1 MGKFQG
7 NYTEETKKVMRQV
20 YEQLSERD
28 RRMYAAAEVMKL
40 GYGGQ
45 QYICEILGCSAGTV
59 RAGREDLLAQKE
71 AALGPGRSRRP
82 GGGRE
87 KIMVKI
93 SDINLVFL
101 SIVEEHTAGSPMD
114 EKIKWTDLTQGQI
127 VTAFHEKGYTTVTKH
142 VVRQLLKKHGYVK
155 RKMKKSKTVKE
166 VEHRDEQFKQIK
178 SYKEEYINKGNP
190 VISMD
195 VKKKE
200 NIGEFFQ
207 KGEGYG
213 TKPLPV
219 LDHDFADKTA
229 GTIVPHG
236 IYDVQKNIGY
246 MILSTSRDTSEFAC
260 ACVQRWWE
268 NDGREQY
275 PNATSILIL
284 SDGGGSNSS
293 RTYLFKEDLQKLAN
307 ALHIEIRIAHYPPY
321 TSKFNPI
328 EHKLFCHVARAF
340 SRSVITSV
348 EKAKQLIEEK
358 AKTAQGLKVFV
369 SISDKIYE
377 TGRKACAT
385 SLKEVTTLADS
396 FLGSW
401 NYRAVPQ
408 E

>member
-1 MGKFQG
+1 
-7 NYTEETKKVMRQV
+7 
-20 YEQLSERD
+20 
-28 RRMYAAAEVMKL
+28 
-40 GYGGQ
+40 
-45 QYICEILGCSAGTV
+45 
-59 RAGREDLLAQKE
+59 
-71 AALGPGRSRRP
+71 
-82 GGGRE
+82 
-87 KIMVKI
+87 
-93 SDINLVFL
+93 
-101 SIVEEHTAGSPMD
+101 
-114 EKIKWTDLTQGQI
+114 
-127 VTAFHEKGYTTVTKH
+127 
-142 VVRQLLKKHGYVK
+142 
-155 RKMKKSKTVKE
+155 MKKCNTEKE
-166 VEHRDEQFKQIK
+166 VEHRNEQFGQIK
-178 SYKEEYINKGNP
+178 KYRQEYMSKGNP

-207 KGEGYG
+207 KGEGYS
-213 TKPLPV
+213 TKALPV
-219 LDHDFADKTA
+219 RDHDFADPKL

-236 IYDVQKNIGY
+236 MYDVQKNIGY
-246 MILSTSRDTSEFAC
+246 MVLSTSRDTSEFAC

-268 NDGREQY
+268 NNGHKQY

-307 ALHIEIRIAHYPPY
+307 ALHMEIRIAHYPPY

-340 SRSVITSV
+340 SRSVITGV

-369 SISDKIYE
+369 SISNKIYE
-377 TGRKACAT
+377 TGRKAAAT

-408 E
+408 V